1 LDERALLGAYS
12 RRKAASREL
21 LGRNLVKFR
30 RSRGTSLSEIKIDLT
45 EVTAIAAR
53 DGFWATRSQ
62 AIHAHVTLEQ
72 SLCLLFQSVTNIA
85 PEMAGLVFFK
95 ITNSRARANLLDALI
110 RKRFESKYNL
120 FWNSFLK
127 QLEAVDNRR
136 NEIVHWVTA
145 TNIGTLDSAGK
156 PIVELTLIPP
166 TFLHSAQPT
175 AVINTKDLCDFIKRC
190 DVFARLCNM
199 FCLALTGKMGDERT
213 KAWLQIFEQ
222 PLVYPFPSDH
232 PWHSE

>member
-1 LDERALLGAYS
+1 M
-12 RRKAASREL
+12 
-21 LGRNLVKFR
+21 
-30 RSRGTSLSEIKIDLT
+30 SEIKIDLT

-53 DGFWATRSQ
+53 DGFWATRAQ

-85 PEMAGLVFFK
+85 PEMTGLVFFK
-95 ITNSRARANLLDALI
+95 ITSARGRATLLDALI

-136 NEIVHWVTA
+136 NEIVHWVTT

-156 PIVELTLIPP
+156 PVVELTLIPS

-175 AVINTKDLCDFIKRC
+175 AVINTKDLCDFIKRR
-190 DVFARLCNM
+190 DLFARLCNM
-199 FCLALTGKMGDERT
+199 FGLALTGKMGDERT
-213 KAWLQIFEQ
+213 KAWLNVFEQ
-222 PLVYPFPSDH
+222 SLVYPFPIGY